1 MSRPLLIHV
10 ATVARSFFYFSQAGQ
25 IRWMREHGFEVMVA
39 ANPDESLEKF
49 SHLAEIKSLP
59 VLMKRAISPLHDLI
73 SIWCAWQHFC
83 RLKPH
88 IVHAHTPKGGLVGM
102 IAAFFAGVGIR
113 VYHLH
118 GLPHLTASGL
128 KRKLLVLS
136 ERVTCSLAQQV
147 YFVSPSIRDI
157 AIESGI
163 CSPQKSKILCNGSIN
178 GVDAQSHFNPA
189 SHQRAK
195 ILEDLNIPAN
205 ASVIGFVGRIV
216 NDKGVRELI
225 QAWISLRA
233 KFDNLYLLVAG
244 PMEEKDAIPQD
255 VKDCILTD
263 ERIRY
268 VGEVDDTAPLYAVMD
283 VLAFPTYRE
292 GFGLVAIEA
301 AAMEVPVVATNIPG
315 VVDAVVDS
323 VTGTLVPPADASAL
337 KHALEVYLHDSG
349 LRREHG
355 CNGRARVLTD
365 FRPEDIWEAQRTE
378 YLDLMMGNKEQS
390 MM

>member
-25 IRWMREHGFEVMVA
+25 IRWMQEHGFEVMVA
-39 ANPDESLEKF
+39 ANPDESLDKF
-49 SHLAEIKSLP
+49 SRLAGIKSLP
-59 VLMKRAISPLHDLI
+59 VLMKRAISPIHDLV
-73 SIWCAWQHFC
+73 SIWCAWRHF
-83 RLKPH
+83 RRVKPR

-102 IAAFFAGVGIR
+102 IAAFSAGVSIR

-118 GLPHLTASGL
+118 GLPHLTAGGL
-128 KRKLLVLS
+128 KRKLLILS

-147 YFVSPSIRDI
+147 YFVSPSIRKI
-157 AIESGI
+157 AIESGL

-178 GVDAQSHFNPA
+178 GVDAQSQFNPTN
-189 SHQRAK
+189 HQRAK
-195 ILEDLNIPAN
+195 ILEDLNIPVN
-205 ASVIGFVGRIV
+205 STVIGFVGRIV

-225 QAWISLRA
+225 EAWISLRV
-233 KFDNLYLLVAG
+233 KFDNLYLLIAG

-292 GFGLVAIEA
+292 GFGVVAIEA
-301 AAMEVPVVATNIPG
+301 AAMEIPVVATNIPG

-323 VTGTLVPPADASAL
+323 VTGTLIPPADTSAL
-337 KHALEVYLHDSG
+337 KNALELYLTDPD

-355 CNGRARVLTD
+355 CNGRVRALAD
-365 FRPEDIWEAQRTE
+365 FRPEDIWEAQQAE
-378 YLDLMMGNKEQS
+378 YLDLMMGNKRRA
-390 MM
+390 